1 MGHNPLICLAPVN
14 DDAAGLATG
23 GADVD
28 YGTIDVKQFVD
39 STANT
44 GQWQVKCFGYLMP
57 SLAKLTSGFDAGK
70 D

>member
-1 MGHNPLICLAPVN
+1 VN

-28 YGTIDVKQFVD
+28 YWTLDVEQLVYA
-39 STANT
+39 TANA
-44 GQWQVKCFGYLMP
+44 GQWKVKCFGYFMP
-57 SLAKLTSGFDAGK
+57 CHAELTSGFDAGK